1 MTIAATT
8 RLLGVI
14 GHPIHHSLSPTMHNQ
29 AIAHL
34 GLDWVYVAFPIA
46 PENLAIALD
55 GFAAIDLIGMSVTI
69 PHKQAI
75 MPLLAEIS
83 DQAQAVGAV
92 NTVWRSPKG
101 WCGTNTDVDGFMA
114 PLQELRSDWSGT
126 TAIVLGCGG
135 AARAVVAG
143 CRLLGCD
150 RVKVVARNADKLK
163 VFCESFQPP
172 NPLAIALEPV
182 LWSDLDRSLNGAE
195 LVVNTT
201 PVGMHP
207 HDNVSPLNPGQ
218 IAQLPDSAVVYDI
231 IYTPRPTLLLQHAAD
246 RNLPTL
252 DGLEMLVQ
260 QGAIA
265 LEKWSGKAAPVNIMR
280 QALLDW
286 FASKG

>member
-1 MTIAATT
+1 MAITGTT

-14 GHPIHHSLSPTMHNQ
+14 GNPIQHSLSPTMHNQ
-29 AIAHL
+29 AIAQL
-34 GLDWVYVAFPIA
+34 DLDWVYVAFPIA
-46 PENLAIALD
+46 PENLATALD

-92 NTVWRSPKG
+92 NTVWRSPQG
-101 WCGTNTDVDGFMA
+101 WCGTNTDVDGFMT
-114 PLQELRSDWSGT
+114 PLKELRGNWAGT
-126 TAIVLGCGG
+126 TAVVLGCGG

-163 VFCESFQPP
+163 TFCDSFQQP

-182 LWSDLDRSLNGAE
+182 LWPDLSDSIDGAE

-207 HDNVSPLNPGQ
+207 HEDASPLSEC
-218 IAQLPDSAVVYDI
+218 QLGKLNVDAVVYDI
-231 IYTPRPTLLLQHAAD
+231 IYTPRPTLLLQRAAD
-246 RNLPTL
+246 RGLKTL

-265 LEKWSGKAAPVNIMR
+265 LEQWSGKPAPVDVMR

-286 FASKG
+286 FAAKG

>member
-1 MTIAATT
+1 MAITGTT

-14 GHPIHHSLSPTMHNQ
+14 GDPIKHSLSPPMHNR

-46 PENLAIALD
+46 PENLELALN
-55 GFAAIDLIGMSVTI
+55 GFAAIDLIGFNVTI

-92 NTVWRSPKG
+92 NTVWRSPQG

-114 PLQELRSDWSGT
+114 PLKKLRNWSGT
-126 TAIVLGCGG
+126 TVVVLGCGG
-135 AARAVVAG
+135 SARAVIAACG
-143 CRLLGCD
+143 LLGCD
-150 RVKVVARNADKLK
+150 RVKVVARNASKLK
-163 VFCESFQPP
+163 VFCDSFQPP
-172 NPLAIALEPV
+172 NPLAIALEPIP
-182 LWSDLDRSLNGAE
+182 WSQLSENLTGAD

-201 PVGMHP
+201 PIGMHP
-207 HDNVSPLNPGQ
+207 HEEAAPLNEAQ
-218 IAQLPDSAVVYDI
+218 LAQLPESSVVYDI
-231 IYTPRPTLLLQHAAD
+231 IYTPRPTLLLKLAAD
-246 RNLPTL
+246 RGLKTL

-265 LEKWSGKAAPVNIMR
+265 LEQWSARSAPVEVMR
-280 QALLDW
+280 QALLGW
-286 FASKG
+286 FDAKG